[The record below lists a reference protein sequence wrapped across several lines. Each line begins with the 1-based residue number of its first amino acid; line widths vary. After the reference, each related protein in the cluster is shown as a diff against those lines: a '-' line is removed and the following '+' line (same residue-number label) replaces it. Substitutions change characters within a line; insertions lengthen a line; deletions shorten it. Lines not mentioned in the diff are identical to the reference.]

1 MSAWFK
7 LMGILY
13 PLISLLTITLLIS
26 LNNKD
31 ISSIDG
37 IVQSDGV
44 YTFDIPKLVQKL
56 EEFVESEHIS
66 CDSSWSE
73 KEFTP
78 IIIDEQFCGRRI
90 RFYSICDTV

>member
-1 MSAWFK
+1 M
-7 LMGILY
+7 LY
-13 PLISLLTITLLIS
+13 PLISLLAITLLIS
-26 LNNKD
+26 PNNED

-56 EEFVESEHIS
+56 EEFVESEQIS
-66 CDSSWSE
+66 CASSWTG
-73 KEFTP
+73 KEFTS

-90 RFYSICDTV
+90 RFYSIRDTV

>member
-73 KEFTP
+73 KEFTS
-78 IIIDEQFCGRRI
+78 IIIDEQFCSRRI